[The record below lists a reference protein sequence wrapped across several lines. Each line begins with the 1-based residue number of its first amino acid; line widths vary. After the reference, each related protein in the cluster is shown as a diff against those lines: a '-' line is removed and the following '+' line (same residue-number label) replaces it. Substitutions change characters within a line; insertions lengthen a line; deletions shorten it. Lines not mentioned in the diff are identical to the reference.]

1 MSEEDERNPT
11 AIRAGSPMDTDEGT
25 IHKFTTKSKRNDT
38 QSRNQDLREINQF
51 NFSFV
56 RQSRYM

>member
-25 IHKFTTKSKRNDT
+25 IHKFTTKSKRNDKRTSKSVT
-38 QSRNQDLREINQF
+38 QSRFKRN
-51 NFSFV
+51 
-56 RQSRYM
+56 